1 MSSPK
6 PKTELYVGVFVFC
19 GLLLL
24 GGLILKFGDFRYA
37 LRAKYPLV
45 LVFKDAGNLTEGAP
59 VRRGGVEI
67 GRVAKDPT
75 LGEGEGISRVTVP
88 LSIYQQFMIA
98 KGSEFSLKTDGII
111 GDTYIEVTPPLRAT
125 GEMLVAGAKVDGS
138 QGNDIS
144 AAASQVAEKLLV
156 VMEEV
161 RTSLRELNTAMS
173 KISGGVLAEEN
184 LKNLRESLTGL
195 NVTLDKLNKDVLS
208 EKNTKGLSTT
218 LESIHASSEKL
229 SANLDKL
236 GVTLGSANDVINKK
250 LGPGLD
256 EFSKAGTSL
265 RKTADGL
272 GLVAS
277 DMRNSPGLLTAL
289 LKDPKL
295 KADFAAAIS
304 NLRRHGLLWYKD
316 DAHKY
321 QNMSPVPGSR

>member
-1 MSSPK
+1 MPPVK
-6 PKTELYVGVFVFC
+6 PKTELYVGIFVFC

-37 LRAKYPLV
+37 FRTKYPLV

-75 LGEGEGISRVTVP
+75 LGEGISHVTVP
-88 LSIYQQFMIA
+88 LSIYQEFMIA
-98 KGSEFSLKTDGII
+98 GGSEFSLKTDGII
-111 GDTYIEVTPPLRAT
+111 GDTFIEVTPPLEAT
-125 GEMLVAGAKVDGS
+125 GEMLASGTQVDGS

-144 AAASQVAEKLLV
+144 AAASQVAEKLVV

-161 RTSLRELNTAMS
+161 RTSLRELNLAIG

-184 LKNLRESLTGL
+184 LKNLRESLRGF
-195 NVTLDKLNKDVLS
+195 NSTLDKFNKDVLS
-208 EKNTKGLSTT
+208 EKNTKELAAT

-229 SANLDKL
+229 STNLDKL
-236 GVTLGSANDVINKK
+236 GVTLASANDVINKK

-265 RKTADGL
+265 RKSADGL
-272 GLVAS
+272 GLVAI
-277 DMRNSPGLLTAL
+277 DMRNAPGLITAL

-321 QNMSPVPGSR
+321 QNMSPVPRGR